1 MNRVKWKG
9 PYINSKLLKKIENTI
24 SSSKNVIKTTS
35 KNSIIVPKFIGL
47 TFQIYNGKTFITVKI
62 IEEMI
67 NHKFG
72 EFINTRKQFSY
83 KKKTNKN
90 GTKSR
95 CTYFSI
101 RYL

>member
-9 PYINSKLLKKIENTI
+9 PYINNKLLKKIENTI

-35 KNSIIVPKFIGL
+35 KNSIIVPKFVGL
-47 TFQIYNGKTFITVKI
+47 TFQIYNGKTFITIKI

-83 KKKTNKN
+83 KKKNK
-90 GTKSR
+90 
-95 CTYFSI
+95 
-101 RYL
+101 

>member
-9 PYINSKLLKKIENTI
+9 PYINNKLLKKIENTI
-24 SSSKNVIKTTS
+24 YSSKNVIKTTS

-47 TFQIYNGKTFITVKI
+47 TFQIYNGKTFVTIKI

-72 EFINTRKQFSY
+72 EFINTRKQFS
-83 KKKTNKN
+83 
-90 GTKSR
+90 
-95 CTYFSI
+95 
-101 RYL
+101 

>member
-9 PYINSKLLKKIENTI
+9 PYINNKLLKKIENTI

-35 KNSIIVPKFIGL
+35 KNSIIVPKFVGL
-47 TFQIYNGKTFITVKI
+47 TFQIYNGKTFITIKI

-72 EFINTRKQFSY
+72 EFINTRKQFFY
-83 KKKTNKN
+83 KKRNK
-90 GTKSR
+90 
-95 CTYFSI
+95 
-101 RYL
+101 

>member
-9 PYINSKLLKKIENTI
+9 PYINNKLLKKIENTI
-24 SSSKNVIKTTS
+24 YSSKNVIKTTS

-47 TFQIYNGKTFITVKI
+47 TFQIYNGKTFVTIKI

-83 KKKTNKN
+83 KKKK
-90 GTKSR
+90 
-95 CTYFSI
+95 
-101 RYL
+101 

>member
-9 PYINSKLLKKIENTI
+9 PYINNKLLKKIENTI
-24 SSSKNVIKTTS
+24 YSSKNVIKTTS

-47 TFQIYNGKTFITVKI
+47 TFQIYNGKTFVTIKI

-83 KKKTNKN
+83 KRKNK
-90 GTKSR
+90 
-95 CTYFSI
+95 
-101 RYL
+101 

>member
-9 PYINSKLLKKIENTI
+9 PYINSKLLKTIENTI
-24 SSSKNVIKTTS
+24 YSSKNVIKTTS

-83 KKKTNKN
+83 KKKK
-90 GTKSR
+90 
-95 CTYFSI
+95 
-101 RYL
+101 

>member
-9 PYINSKLLKKIENTI
+9 PYINNKLLKKIENTI
-24 SSSKNVIKTTS
+24 YSSKNVIKTTS
-35 KNSIIVPKFIGL
+35 KNSIIVPNFIGL

-83 KKKTNKN
+83 KKKK
-90 GTKSR
+90 
-95 CTYFSI
+95 
-101 RYL
+101 

>member
-24 SSSKNVIKTTS
+24 YSSKNVIKTTS

-47 TFQIYNGKTFITVKI
+47 TFQIYNGKTFVTIKI

-83 KKKTNKN
+83 KKKK
-90 GTKSR
+90 
-95 CTYFSI
+95 
-101 RYL
+101 

>member
-1 MNRVKWKG
+1 MNRVKWQG
-9 PYINSKLLKKIENTI
+9 PYINNKLLKKIENTI
-24 SSSKNVIKTTS
+24 YSSKNVIKTTS

-47 TFQIYNGKTFITVKI
+47 TFQIYNGKTVVTIKI

-83 KKKTNKN
+83 KKKNK
-90 GTKSR
+90 
-95 CTYFSI
+95 
-101 RYL
+101 

>member
-9 PYINSKLLKKIENTI
+9 PYINNKLLKKIENTI
-24 SSSKNVIKTTS
+24 YSSKNVIKTTS

-47 TFQIYNGKTFITVKI
+47 TFQIYNGKTFVTIKI

-72 EFINTRKQFSY
+72 EFINTRKQFSF
-83 KKKTNKN
+83 KKKNK
-90 GTKSR
+90 
-95 CTYFSI
+95 
-101 RYL
+101 

>member
-9 PYINSKLLKKIENTI
+9 PYINNKLLKKIENTI
-24 SSSKNVIKTTS
+24 YSSKNVIKTTS
-35 KNSIIVPKFIGL
+35 KNYIIVPKFIGL
-47 TFQIYNGKTFITVKI
+47 TFQIYNGKTFVTIKI

-83 KKKTNKN
+83 KKKNK
-90 GTKSR
+90 
-95 CTYFSI
+95 
-101 RYL
+101 

>member
-35 KNSIIVPKFIGL
+35 KNSIIVPNFIGL

-83 KKKTNKN
+83 KKKNK
-90 GTKSR
+90 
-95 CTYFSI
+95 
-101 RYL
+101 

>member
-9 PYINSKLLKKIENTI
+9 PYINNKLLKKIENTI
-24 SSSKNVIKTTS
+24 YSSKNVIKTTS

-47 TFQIYNGKTFITVKI
+47 TFQIYNGKTFVTIKI

-72 EFINTRKQFSY
+72 EFINTRKQFFY
-83 KKKTNKN
+83 KKRNK
-90 GTKSR
+90 
-95 CTYFSI
+95 
-101 RYL
+101 

>member
-9 PYINSKLLKKIENTI
+9 PYINNKLLKKIENTI
-24 SSSKNVIKTTS
+24 YSSKNVIKTTS

-47 TFQIYNGKTFITVKI
+47 TFQIYNGKTFVTIKI

-72 EFINTRKQFSY
+72 EFITTRKQFSY
-83 KKKTNKN
+83 KKKNK
-90 GTKSR
+90 
-95 CTYFSI
+95 
-101 RYL
+101 

>member
-9 PYINSKLLKKIENTI
+9 PYINNKLLKKIENTI
-24 SSSKNVIKTTS
+24 YSSKNVIKTTS

-83 KKKTNKN
+83 KKKNK
-90 GTKSR
+90 
-95 CTYFSI
+95 
-101 RYL
+101 

>member
-9 PYINSKLLKKIENTI
+9 PYINNKLLKKIENTI

-35 KNSIIVPKFIGL
+35 KNSIIVPKFVGL
-47 TFQIYNGKTFITVKI
+47 TFQIYNGKTFITIKI

-72 EFINTRKQFSY
+72 EFINTRKQFFY
-83 KKKTNKN
+83 KKKK
-90 GTKSR
+90 
-95 CTYFSI
+95 
-101 RYL
+101 

>member
-9 PYINSKLLKKIENTI
+9 PYINNKLLKKIENTI

-35 KNSIIVPKFIGL
+35 KNSIIVPKFVGL
-47 TFQIYNGKTFITVKI
+47 TFQIYNGKTFITIKI

-72 EFINTRKQFSY
+72 EFINTRKQFFY
-83 KKKTNKN
+83 KKKNK
-90 GTKSR
+90 
-95 CTYFSI
+95 
-101 RYL
+101 